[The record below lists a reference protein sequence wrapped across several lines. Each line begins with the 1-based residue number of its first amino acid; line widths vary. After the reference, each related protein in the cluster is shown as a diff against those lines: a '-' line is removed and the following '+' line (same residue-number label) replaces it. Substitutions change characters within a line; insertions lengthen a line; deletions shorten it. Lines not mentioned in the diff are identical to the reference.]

1 MYNYYDAMRSDILDH
16 IAWNFS
22 LEEILDKLNEPDDWK
37 EKLNDALWIDDSV
50 TGNASGSYTFNSAK
64 ARDYVAEND
73 DLCREALSEFCC
85 DAESIADH
93 FLSGDWEYFDVTI
106 RCYLL
111 GQVIDSL
118 IDDLTDCREALE
130 AENEISREKLDE
142 ILAA

>member
-22 LEEILDKLNEPDDWK
+22 LEEILEKLNEPDDWK
-37 EKLNDALWIDDSV
+37 EELNDALWVDDSV
-50 TGNASGSYTFNSAK
+50 TGNASGSYTFNSAT
-64 ARDYVAEND
+64 ARDYVLEND
-73 DLCREALSEFCC
+73 DLCRESLSEFCC

-118 IDDLTDCREALE
+118 IDDLAECRDALE
-130 AENEISREKLDE
+130 AENEINREKLDA